1 MWDATDDAATLKE
14 RREAFRETIWRK
26 RPLLVR
32 KAVDAEAR
40 AAGDADDVAGL
51 ACEPDVASR
60 LVDAALRVTAGPF
73 DEDRLAA
80 LPEDESWS
88 LLINDADRCL
98 PALSNLW
105 PDVLHQIWGEGG
117 GWRWRRDDV
126 MASVASGGGVGPHV
140 DSSDV
145 FLLQASGRR
154 RWSVQLEYVEE
165 AAQSDAAGVC
175 RTLPDFKADAAWV
188 LEPGDVLYVPPYIP
202 HEGVAFGGAEVCSTL
217 SFGLRTYD
225 SKQLAARW
233 VEDELLGG
241 TAALVD
247 APLTGDA
254 ATVGVDDVAVVR
266 DAVRAALRDAL
277 DDDAAF
283 ARFLGALVTEPRAP
297 PVADDEDD
305 GCWRDAVA
313 EAAGG
318 VRVESLDAAD
328 AVCRGLGARLA
339 RVGATPAL
347 RGRRLPGGARGR
359 RFFACWFD
367 ETCRGPRRV
376 SAGAARGARGGGDL
390 VFVAFE
396 SDPSL
401 DDACGPQNGFFF
413 RPLQNVGLKQISSST
428 CTNIAYG
435 RKSALLSSPSRDV
448 PRAVS
453 GVDSKSVSRTAFF
466 DASQLLLW
474 ERGGP
479 NGHERAVKNAP

>member
-1 MWDATDDAATLKE
+1 MCIASLAAGLAPPLATSNNRRIAARATLEAEEWDATDDAATLKE
-14 RREAFRETIWRK
+14 RRETFRTDIWRK

-32 KAVDAEAR
+32 KAVDAEALR
-40 AAGDADDVAGL
+40 AAGDVDDVAGL

-60 LVDAALRVTAGPF
+60 LVDAALRVETGPF

-80 LPEDESWS
+80 LPEDEPWS

-105 PDVLHQIWGEGG
+105 PDVLHQIWGDNG

-126 MASVASGGGVGPHV
+126 MASVASEGGGVGPHV

-154 RWSVQLEYVEE
+154 RWSVQLEYVDE
-165 AAQSDAAGVC
+165 AAQSDEAGVC
-175 RTLPDFKADAAWV
+175 RTLPHFKADAAWV
-188 LEPGDVLYVPPYIP
+188 LEPGDLLYVPPYIP
-202 HEGVAFGGAEVCSTL
+202 HEGVALGGAEVCSTL

-247 APLTGDA
+247 APLAGDA
-254 ATVGVDDVAVVR
+254 ATVGADDVAVVR

-283 ARFLGALVTEPRAP
+283 GRFLGALVTEPRAP

-305 GCWRDAVA
+305 DCWRDAVA

-318 VRVESLDAAD
+318 VRVDSFDAAD
-328 AVCRGLGARLA
+328 AVCRGPGARLA
-339 RVGATPAL
+339 RVGATLLCAGGVCREVPADVAATL
-347 RGRRLPGGARGR
+347 AGGDVIAVEDLADCPRGLLEELAE
-359 RFFACWFD
+359 A
-367 ETCRGPRRV
+367 
-376 SAGAARGARGGGDL
+376 GDL

-396 SDPSL
+396 S
-401 DDACGPQNGFFF
+401 
-413 RPLQNVGLKQISSST
+413 
-428 CTNIAYG
+428 
-435 RKSALLSSPSRDV
+435 
-448 PRAVS
+448 
-453 GVDSKSVSRTAFF
+453 
-466 DASQLLLW
+466 
-474 ERGGP
+474 
-479 NGHERAVKNAP
+479 